1 MIFDK
6 RRFNHDQQKA
16 QEMKTALHDALM
28 DADPDTLLSIYGEI
42 NSWDGTFTMLGI
54 ERYTIDDIEDQ
65 GELMDF
71 INGLKHHRSDDNPLQ
86 YEYFTRDK
94 YNEWVVW
101 DEEKPFEYMDDLVD
115 YLIDEADCPGYPA
128 WSMKR
133 LTLEFNGHEIDD
145 IERFCKI
152 IQEHI

>member
-1 MIFDK
+1 MTSK
-6 RRFNHDQQKA
+6 KA

-28 DADPDTLLSIYGEI
+28 DAEVDMLLPIYDEI
-42 NSWDGTFTMLGI
+42 NAWDGTFTMLGI
-54 ERYTIDDIEDQ
+54 ERCTINDIEDL
-65 GELMDF
+65 GELMKF
-71 INGLKHHRSDDNPLQ
+71 INNLQYHRCDDNPLQ
-86 YEYFTRDK
+86 YEYFTHDK
-94 YNEWVVW
+94 YDEWVVW
-101 DEEKPFEYMDDLVD
+101 DEEKPYEYVDDLVD
-115 YLIDEADCPGYPA
+115 YLIDGAGYPDFPA